1 MQDFCKGLYRHLILE
16 TMLGSCYSFSP
27 LYEQRNNLTVKDGGG
42 GGLVP
47 KSCPTLALQFPLSM
61 GFSRQE

>member
-16 TMLGSCYSFSP
+16 TMLGSGYSFSP
-27 LYEQRNNLTVKDGGG
+27 LYEQRNNLTVKDGG

>member
-1 MQDFCKGLYRHLILE
+1 
-16 TMLGSCYSFSP
+16 MLGSGYSFSP
-27 LYEQRNNLTVKDGGG
+27 LYEQRNNLTVKDGG